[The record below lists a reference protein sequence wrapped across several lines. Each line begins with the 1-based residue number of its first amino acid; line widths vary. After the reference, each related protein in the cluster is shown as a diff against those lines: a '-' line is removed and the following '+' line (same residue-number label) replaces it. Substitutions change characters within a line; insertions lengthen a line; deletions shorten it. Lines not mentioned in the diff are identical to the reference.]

1 MASDRHRVAST
12 HMVITLIGYRGTGK
26 STVATALA
34 AHLRWTG
41 VDADEQI
48 EALAG
53 KSIQRIFAEDG
64 EAEFRRLERETMQHL
79 LSEGDRLV
87 IAAGGGAILDE
98 QTREDMKQAGPVV
111 WLTAPVDTI
120 LVRIS
125 GDETTASRRPN
136 LTAQGGRDEVEQL
149 LAQREPLY
157 RQTASLIV
165 DTEGR
170 TIEQIASEILA
181 GLPPHLQ
188 EGAAG

>member
-1 MASDRHRVAST
+1 
-12 HMVITLIGYRGTGK
+12 MVITLIGYRGTGK
-26 STVATALA
+26 STVARALGA
-34 AHLRWTG
+34 RLRWASF
-41 VDADEQI
+41 DADDQI

-53 KSIQRIFAEDG
+53 RSIEQIFAEDG
-64 EAEFRRLERETMQHL
+64 EVQFRRLERETMHRL

-98 QTREDMKQAGPVV
+98 QTRGEMQQAGPVV
-111 WLTAPVDTI
+111 WLTASVETI
-120 LVRIS
+120 LARIG

-136 LTAQGGRDEVEQL
+136 LTAEGGRGEIEQL

-165 DTEGR
+165 DTEQR